1 MCCFNILS
9 ILRYLEKTQVNPSV
23 LELKKI
29 IQHSARQNARV
40 HLKGDRAHMS
50 SSVAQQGS
58 SANRVRA
65 QSQSA
70 QAHSCSRTDSKA
82 KPENDISFSSPAWT
96 RSSKIPQIG
105 LGFLLYSINTSYIRA
120 LEACHIT

>member
-58 SANRVRA
+58 SAHLIEFGRNLKVLKR
-65 QSQSA
+65 
-70 QAHSCSRTDSKA
+70 
-82 KPENDISFSSPAWT
+82 
-96 RSSKIPQIG
+96 
-105 LGFLLYSINTSYIRA
+105 IRA
-120 LEACHIT
+120 AELIARQNQKMI